1 MCVTFSTVLVKNTL
15 HIPNSLTSDGTNLQV
30 YTEEC
35 SKLESVLST
44 VEQNIK
50 RLLADYDSKKKV
62 SYNN

>member
-1 MCVTFSTVLVKNTL
+1 MKIAIESPDKLKPWKT
-15 HIPNSLTSDGTNLQV
+15 LTSDGINLQV

-44 VEQNIK
+44 VEQIIK
-50 RLLADYDSKKKV
+50 RLFADYDSKKKV

>member
-1 MCVTFSTVLVKNTL
+1 MSVATYLA
-15 HIPNSLTSDGTNLQV
+15 SDGTIIAHLQV

-62 SYNN
+62 RNTII